1 MNEPTVAI
9 AEATSA
15 LRDAWARS
23 LGGAPMGRGV
33 HDDIDAMSDAGMLAV
48 NDALATLRR
57 TVDALHARVAAGIA
71 ARSTPEQGREGL
83 ARRAGFRSPQRLIA
97 AATGA
102 HAGDAQRL
110 MQVGAATA
118 PRMTFSGQRA
128 PARHPELADALAAG
142 TVSVAAASAIAAMLD
157 RVALRAGAAAL
168 REAEASIVAQA
179 PLLSLDELCAV
190 LRRAEAWLDPDGLE
204 PKLDELH
211 TARSLHLREDR
222 DGMLVLTA
230 KLDPETAAPIR
241 AAIGAIV
248 STQLRASRGTHRP
261 GAIVAEAAP
270 DAAADATAASA
281 RDAAAEVAPVEVET
295 RTLPQLQADAL
306 ATLCRH
312 SLACENAAPGLAV
325 TTVVVRIPLDA
336 LVSGTGTATIDGMA
350 QPIDAATARRMAA
363 DAEVIPCV
371 LGGDSEILDFG
382 RARRLFSRAQK
393 LALVERDGGCA
404 FCGLPPQFAEGH
416 HLRWWDRDHGGT
428 DLGNAV
434 LLCTGCHHRVHADG
448 WEIRIDP
455 PPSGD
460 ATGGSVWFVPPRHLD
475 PAQTPRLGGRR
486 RFDFSL
492 VA

>member
-1 MNEPTVAI
+1 MNEPTAAI
-9 AEATSA
+9 VDATGV
-15 LRDAWARS
+15 LRDAWTRS
-23 LGGAPMGRGV
+23 LGGAPMGRAV

-48 NDALATLRR
+48 NDALAALRR
-57 TVDALHARVAAGIA
+57 SVDALHACVAAGIA
-71 ARSTPEQGREGL
+71 ARSAAEHGREGL
-83 ARRAGFRSPQRLIA
+83 ARKAGFRSPQRLIA
-97 AATGA
+97 AATGG
-102 HAGDAQRL
+102 HAGDAHRL
-110 MQVGAATA
+110 VQVGAATA

-128 PARHPELADALAAG
+128 PARHPELAGALEAG
-142 TVSVAAASAIAAMLD
+142 TLSVAAASAVATMLD
-157 RVALRAGAAAL
+157 RVALRAGVAAVH
-168 REAEASIVAQA
+168 EAEAAIVAQA

-222 DGMLVLTA
+222 EGMLVLTA

-248 STQLRASRGTHRP
+248 SVQLRASRGTHRP
-261 GAIVAEAAP
+261 GAIAADAGTEAAP
-270 DAAADATAASA
+270 EAG
-281 RDAAAEVAPVEVET
+281 PVEASQATPVEAET
-295 RTLPQLQADAL
+295 RTLAQLQADAL

-312 SLACENAAPGLAV
+312 ALACENSAPGLAA

-336 LVSGTGTATIDGMA
+336 LMSGRGTATIDGTA

-404 FCGLPPQFAEGH
+404 FCGLPPQYAEGH

-428 DLGNAV
+428 DLTNAI
-434 LLCTGCHHRVHADG
+434 LLCTGCHHRVHADD
-448 WEIRIDP
+448 WQIRVDP

-460 ATGGSVWFVPPRHLD
+460 ATGGSVWFFPPRHLD